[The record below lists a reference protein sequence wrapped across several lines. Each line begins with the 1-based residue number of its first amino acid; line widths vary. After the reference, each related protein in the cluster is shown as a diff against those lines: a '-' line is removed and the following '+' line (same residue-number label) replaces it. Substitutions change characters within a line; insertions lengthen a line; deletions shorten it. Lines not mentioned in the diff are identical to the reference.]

1 MSADGGFY
9 KIFPFWQRGDGCIL
23 SADRGFY
30 KIFLFCKEGT
40 VNFFL
45 YLKEKRLQKRS
56 KPACRWIARAINF
69 VAPSFSFPEIAVPQ
83 NSASATRRA
92 KRLEI
97 VGSRTGGSN
106 LMARCVSKLITRTT
120 QPTHWLYDSWEV
132 RAYGSRWVPPQ
143 IYDIPTPLF
152 SPQ

>member
-1 MSADGGFY
+1 MYADGGFY
-9 KIFPFWQRGDGCIL
+9 KVFPFGKG
-23 SADRGFY
+23 
-30 KIFLFCKEGT
+30 ET

-97 VGSRTGGSN
+97 VGSRTGGFN
-106 LMARCVSKLITRTT
+106 LMARVRVQAHHANHTANTLAVRFVGSTCV
-120 QPTHWLYDSWEV
+120 WEQV
-132 RAYGSRWVPPQ
+132 GASTNLRYSHA
-143 IYDIPTPLF
+143 II
-152 SPQ
+152 